1 MTEKERKEIEDKLG
15 LITEGDEDFFEN
27 ENIEGEIIEK

>member
-15 LITEGDEDFFEN
+15 PITEGDEEFFKN
-27 ENIEGEIIEK
+27 ENVEGEIVEK